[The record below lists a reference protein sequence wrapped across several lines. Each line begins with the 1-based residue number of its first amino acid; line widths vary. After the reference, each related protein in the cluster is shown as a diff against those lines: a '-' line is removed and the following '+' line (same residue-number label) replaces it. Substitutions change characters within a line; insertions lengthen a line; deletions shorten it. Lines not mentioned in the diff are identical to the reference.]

1 MTAAPGIVTSGTG
14 PPNATVV
21 VQPGMNVQPV
31 VLVDQNG
38 QFVTTSGS
46 TATAGYLADLTGT
59 VNVSGATAPTA
70 GQVLTATGGSAAT
83 WQSPWQQAQPAGYT
97 PAGTVSTLSGTA
109 VMMGLGTACTY
120 TPAGSGKV
128 LSAASGVW
136 TTLTGAA
143 NITLHGRYGAGT
155 APAGGSASTGTPW
168 GYGASDPVLAAP
180 SAITGSSPWA
190 FQQLL
195 SLTPDTAYWFD
206 LAVST
211 KNTSDAAE
219 VANISMTFAELP

>member
-1 MTAAPGIVTSGTG
+1 MPIFSRRWE
-14 PPNATVV
+14 
-21 VQPGMNVQPV
+21 
-31 VLVDQNG
+31 
-38 QFVTTSGS
+38 
-46 TATAGYLADLTGT
+46 
-59 VNVSGATAPTA
+59 PTA
-70 GQVLTATGGSAAT
+70 CRPPSNVTVTA
-83 WQSPWQQAQPAGYT
+83 
-97 PAGTVSTLSGTA
+97 
-109 VMMGLGTACTY
+109 
-120 TPAGSGKV
+120 
-128 LSAASGVW
+128 
-136 TTLTGAA
+136 
-143 NITLHGRYGAGT
+143 